1 MNMKTTVFAI
11 LAGWGMATGLL
22 CAGEAQPFKDDKEK
36 ASYALGLSLGNNWKR
51 LEIQPG
57 DLDFDQLGRGLKT
70 VLGGDKPLLTEQ
82 EGAEILKKFQQDLTA
97 RQQERRKQLG
107 EKNKKEGEAFLAE
120 NKTKPGVIELPSGLQ
135 YKVITEGTGPM
146 PKATDTVVAHYR
158 GTLLDGTEFDSSYS
172 RNQPLTRQVTG
183 LVKGWQEA
191 LQLMKTGSKWQLFIP
206 PGLAYA
212 EHGSPPKIGPDATLI
227 FEMELLSIQAPPPP
241 VTNAPLTSDII
252 KVPSLEE
259 MKKGAKIET
268 IKAEDVERLQREQQQ
283 EKEKQKPK

>member
-57 DLDFDQLGRGLKT
+57 DLDFDQLGRGVKT

>member
-1 MNMKTTVFAI
+1 MKNGIRMI
-11 LAGWGMATGLL
+11 LAGGLVAASLQL
-22 CAGEAQPFKDDKEK
+22 CAGAEDKPAFKDDKEK

-82 EGAEILKKFQQDLTA
+82 EGAEILKKFQQDLTG

-135 YKVITEGTGPM
+135 YKVITEGTGPI

-212 EHGSPPKIGPDATLI
+212 EHGSQKIGPEATLV

>member
-1 MNMKTTVFAI
+1 MNMKTTAFAI
-11 LAGWGMATGLL
+11 LAGWGVATGL
-22 CAGEAQPFKDDKEK
+22 CAGEAQLFKDEKEK

-82 EGAEILKKFQQDLTA
+82 EGAEILKKFQQDLTV
-97 RQQERRKQLG
+97 RQQERRKQIG

-120 NKTKPGVIELPSGLQ
+120 NKTKPGVIALPSGLQ
-135 YKVITEGTGPM
+135 YKVITEGTGQL

-206 PGLAYA
+206 PDLAYG
-212 EHGSPPKIGPDATLI
+212 EHGSPPKIGPEATLI

-268 IKAEDVERLQREQQQ
+268 IKAEDVERLQRQQQQ
-283 EKEKQKPK
+283 EKEKEKPK